1 MKAKLL
7 AITVAALVA
16 VPAALA
22 AATTPS
28 HHAKAAKAIT
38 INLYASGDVNVQ
50 SLWQNNLI
58 PGFQKKNPGINVNFI
73 FSEHGTN
80 DGTTLARIGAAV
92 KQRKWPG
99 IDIVDGGLSN
109 TLALDGL
116 TQPVLKATAP
126 NLKNVNTDLLKP
138 VKGAALPYRGSSVV
152 LAYNS
157 QFVSSAP
164 KSLSGLLDWIKAHPG
179 KFTYNT
185 PNSGGSGYS
194 FAETVVDST
203 LPAGTLSTMT
213 TTANYDPSIES
224 AWKQGLSTL
233 HSLNQYMYGNGVYP
247 NGNQAVLD
255 LLAKGQIWVAPVW
268 SDQALSGLK
277 AGTLPS
283 TIKLTQVQSP
293 SFTGGA
299 AYLAVPKTAKNKA
312 SVYKFVNY
320 ILSPAAQQMIVDVM
334 AGFPAIDIK
343 LMGDAVKQKFEDVS
357 ANSLRP
363 AYQTKFG
370 NDFKAQW
377 QQNVP

>member
-7 AITVAALVA
+7 AMFAVAALFA
-16 VPAALA
+16 VPAAFA
-22 AATTPS
+22 GSTS
-28 HHAKAAKAIT
+28 QAAKVT

-50 SLWQNNLI
+50 NLWQKNLI
-58 PGFQKKNPGINVNFI
+58 PGFERANKNVHVKFI

-99 IDIVDGGLSN
+99 VDLIDGGLST

-116 TQPVLKATAP
+116 NQPVSKATAP
-126 NLKNVNTDLLKP
+126 NLKHVNTDLLKP
-138 VKGAALPYRGSSVV
+138 VKGAAIPYRGSSVV

-157 QFVSSAP
+157 SHVSSPP
-164 KSLSGLLDWIKAHPG
+164 KTLAALLQWIKANPG

-203 LPAGTLSTMT
+203 LPAGTLSAMT
-213 TTANYDPSIES
+213 TTSEYDPSIES
-224 AWKQGLSTL
+224 AWKQGLQTL
-233 HSLNQYMYGNGVYP
+233 HSLNESMYGNGVYP

-255 LLAKGQIWVAPVW
+255 LLAKGQIWMAPVW
-268 SDQALSGLK
+268 SDQALAGLK

-283 TIKLTQVQSP
+283 SIKLTQIQNP

-299 AYLAVPKTAKNKA
+299 AYLAVPKTAKHKVV
-312 SVYKFVNY
+312 VYKFVNY
-320 ILSPAAQQMIVDVM
+320 ILSPKAQQMIVNVM
-334 AGFPAIDIK
+334 AGFPAIDIN
-343 LMGDAVKQKFEDVS
+343 LMGNAVKAKFEGVS
-357 ANSLRP
+357 ANE
-363 AYQTKFG
+363 
-370 NDFKAQW
+370 
-377 QQNVP
+377 